1 MVDDTVGGLFELGN
15 PSSLAESV
23 NAILADPEKKA
34 EMASAGRQRVL
45 ESYTYDLNAEKYS
58 EFYSK

>member
-1 MVDDTVGGLFELGN
+1 LGN

-23 NAILADPEKKA
+23 NAILSDPEKKA

-45 ESYTYDLNAEKYS
+45 ESYTYELNAEKYS